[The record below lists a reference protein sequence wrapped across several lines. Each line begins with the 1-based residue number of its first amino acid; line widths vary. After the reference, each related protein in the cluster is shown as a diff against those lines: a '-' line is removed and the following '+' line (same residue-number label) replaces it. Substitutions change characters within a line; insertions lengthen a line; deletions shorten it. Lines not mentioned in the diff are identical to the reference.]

1 MNLKTLILFRSLSS
15 FVTGKFTFY
24 FDLFDCNIAA
34 CTIDKKLKILT
45 RIDKMI
51 GEWISLM
58 RITQTFKYELIKAL
72 DLMEMKLQ
80 AYL

>member
-1 MNLKTLILFRSLSS
+1 
-15 FVTGKFTFY
+15 
-24 FDLFDCNIAA
+24 
-34 CTIDKKLKILT
+34 
-45 RIDKMI
+45 MI